1 MKRLLFFPVALCL
14 LASDANGQPGRV
26 LTFDEAMR
34 IARATHPQLQ
44 VAHAQSEVA
53 DARAYESRA
62 ALLPQVTGNAS
73 YQRTT
78 NNSPS
83 GGGSNTSSTGSSTAT
98 GTGSN
103 TATSTATT
111 TSPGATGSN
120 HSSFDTSNLFQFRVT
135 ASQLIYD
142 FGQTTGKWKAAKVTA
157 RSQLDSEARTAQ
169 QVVYNLRAAYYN
181 AAATYALVKVAQD
194 GLANQE
200 AHLVQAQGFVRA
212 GTQPEI
218 ALAQA
223 LTNRATARVALITAQ
238 NGHDV
243 AKAQLNQAM
252 GVDGPIDYEV
262 EVPAV
267 QAVAEEDKSTDELL
281 ALAMK
286 ARPDLQALADQIQ
299 AQEYTIGATRGAY
312 YPALGATMSL
322 SDSGPAL
329 DNLAWNWY
337 GMLSLTWQFFGG
349 GITDYQ
355 VREARATASVLRG
368 QYEIQRQQ
376 IRLDL
381 EQARLAVRAAKASEE
396 ATHEAVVN
404 AREQLR
410 LAEGRYQAGV
420 GNMIE
425 LGDSQVAMT
434 TVAAQE
440 VQAHFNLATARA
452 QLVLALGQF

>member
-1 MKRLLFFPVALCL
+1 MKRLAALAILLCL
-14 LASDANGQPGRV
+14 FASRANGQTGRL

-53 DARAYESRA
+53 NARAYESRA
-62 ALLPQVTGNAS
+62 ALLPQVSGTAS

-78 NNSPS
+78 NNYPSS
-83 GGGSNTSSTGSSTAT
+83 GGSVGGNTTTAS
-98 GTGSN
+98 GTS
-103 TATSTATT
+103 TATSTSTG
-111 TSPGATGSN
+111 TSGPSHG
-120 HSSFDTSNLFQFRVT
+120 SFDTSNYFRFGVT

-142 FGQTTGKWKAAKVTA
+142 FGQTTGKWNAAKTTA
-157 RSQLDSEARTAQ
+157 HSQLDSEARTAQ
-169 QVVYNLRAAYYN
+169 QISFNLRAAYYN

-200 AHLVQAQGFVRA
+200 AHLVQAQGFVQA

-223 LTNRATARVALITAQ
+223 LTNRATARVQLITAQ

-252 GVDGPIDYEV
+252 GVEGPIDYEV

-267 QAVAEEDKSTDELL
+267 EPVMDEDKSTDELL
-281 ALAMK
+281 AMAMK
-286 ARPDLQALADQIQ
+286 ARPDLQALGDQIQ
-299 AQEYTIGATRGAY
+299 AQEFTIGATKGGY
-312 YPALGATMSL
+312 YPALSAVTAL
-322 SDSGPAL
+322 SDAGPAV

-337 GMLSLTWQFFGG
+337 GMLQLTWPIFGG
-349 GITDYQ
+349 GITNQQ
-355 VREARATASVLRG
+355 VREARATISVLRG

-396 ATHEAVVN
+396 ATHEAAVN

-434 TVAAQE
+434 TASAQE
-440 VQAHFNLATARA
+440 VQAHFSLATARA
-452 QLVLALGQF
+452 QLRLALGQP

>member
-1 MKRLLFFPVALCL
+1 MRRIFPLFIALCL
-14 LASDANGQPGRV
+14 LVGPAHAQQRRI
-26 LTFDEAMR
+26 LTFDEALR
-34 IARATHPQLQ
+34 IARVTHPQLQ

-62 ALLPQVTGNAS
+62 ALLPQVNGTAS

-83 GGGSNTSSTGSSTAT
+83 GNNPLGTNSIVITAT
-98 GTGSN
+98 GTA
-103 TATSTATT
+103 TATATT
-111 TSPGATGSN
+111 TVTTTSVSN
-120 HSSFDTSNLFQFRVT
+120 HGSFDTSNNFRFGVT

-142 FGQTTGKWKAAKVTA
+142 FGQTTGRWNAAKTTA
-157 RSQLDSEARTAQ
+157 RSQVDSEVRTAQ
-169 QVVYNLRAAYYN
+169 QVSYNVRAAYYN

-194 GLANQE
+194 GLTNQE

-223 LTNRATARVALITAQ
+223 LTNRATARVQLITAQ

-243 AKAQLNQAM
+243 AKAQLNQDM
-252 GVDGPIDYEV
+252 GVEGPIDYQV
-262 EVPAV
+262 EAPI
-267 QAVAEEDKSTDELL
+267 AEPVVDEEKSTDELL
-281 ALAMK
+281 PTALK
-286 ARPDLQALADQIQ
+286 ARPDLQALADQIK
-299 AQEYTIGATRGAY
+299 AQEFTISSTRGGY
-312 YPALGATMSL
+312 YPGLGASMTL
-322 SDSGPAL
+322 SDAGPAF
-329 DNLAWNWY
+329 DNLAWNWNA
-337 GMLSLTWQFFGG
+337 MLSLTWPLFGG
-349 GITDYQ
+349 GITNQQ
-355 VREARATASVLRG
+355 VREARATASVLRA
-368 QYEIQRQQ
+368 QYEIQHQQ

-381 EQARLAVRAAKASEE
+381 EQARLAVRSAKASEE

-425 LGDSQVAMT
+425 LGDAQVAMT
-434 TVAAQE
+434 TAAAQE
-440 VQAHFNLATARA
+440 VQAHFGLATSRA
-452 QLVLALGQF
+452 QLLLALGQP

>member
-1 MKRLLFFPVALCL
+1 
-14 LASDANGQPGRV
+14 
-26 LTFDEAMR
+26 
-34 IARATHPQLQ
+34 
-44 VAHAQSEVA
+44 
-53 DARAYESRA
+53 
-62 ALLPQVTGNAS
+62 
-73 YQRTT
+73 
-78 NNSPS
+78 
-83 GGGSNTSSTGSSTAT
+83 
-98 GTGSN
+98 
-103 TATSTATT
+103 
-111 TSPGATGSN
+111 
-120 HSSFDTSNLFQFRVT
+120 
-135 ASQLIYD
+135 
-142 FGQTTGKWKAAKVTA
+142 
-157 RSQLDSEARTAQ
+157 
-169 QVVYNLRAAYYN
+169 
-181 AAATYALVKVAQD
+181 
-194 GLANQE
+194 
-200 AHLVQAQGFVRA
+200 
-212 GTQPEI
+212 
-218 ALAQA
+218 
-223 LTNRATARVALITAQ
+223 
-238 NGHDV
+238 
-243 AKAQLNQAM
+243 
-252 GVDGPIDYEV
+252 
-262 EVPAV
+262 
-267 QAVAEEDKSTDELL
+267 VAEEDKSTDELL

-440 VQAHFNLATARA
+440 VQAHFSLATARA
-452 QLVLALGQF
+452 QLLLALGQF